1 MDDETT
7 NKLKTRQYDTP
18 ISYDTADGILRAPT
32 CGYYPSN
39 NIAKSPRG
47 MQERIW
53 AGYASLKELAS

>member
-1 MDDETT
+1 MRNWHYKMDDETT

-39 NIAKSPRG
+39 NIAK
-47 MQERIW
+47 
-53 AGYASLKELAS
+53 